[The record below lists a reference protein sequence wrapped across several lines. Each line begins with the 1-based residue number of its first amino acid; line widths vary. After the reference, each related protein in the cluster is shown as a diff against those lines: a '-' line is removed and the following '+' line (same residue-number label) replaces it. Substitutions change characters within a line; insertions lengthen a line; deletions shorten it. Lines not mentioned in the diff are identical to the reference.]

1 MIEIGDCIGVGDTME
16 EAINACKDHA
26 ESVDGFNVVVNTD
39 SLIDGLDE
47 ITKAEEHGIIFS
59 DEKLPKKKDLIK

>member
-1 MIEIGDCIGVGDTME
+1 
-16 EAINACKDHA
+16 
-26 ESVDGFNVVVNTD
+26 VVVNTD